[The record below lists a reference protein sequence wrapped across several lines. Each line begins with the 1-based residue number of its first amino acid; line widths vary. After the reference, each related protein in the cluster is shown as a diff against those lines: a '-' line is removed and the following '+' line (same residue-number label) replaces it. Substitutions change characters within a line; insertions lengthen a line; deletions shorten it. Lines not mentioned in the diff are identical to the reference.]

1 MEMVMNMV
9 VEMQWFPLSSDK
21 MDVTSAG
28 DSLWLSICGGSVM
41 ILTLVPLQKL
51 LGLT

>member
-28 DSLWLSICGGSVM
+28 DSFYSVS
-41 ILTLVPLQKL
+41 LFVAAL
-51 LGLT
+51 L